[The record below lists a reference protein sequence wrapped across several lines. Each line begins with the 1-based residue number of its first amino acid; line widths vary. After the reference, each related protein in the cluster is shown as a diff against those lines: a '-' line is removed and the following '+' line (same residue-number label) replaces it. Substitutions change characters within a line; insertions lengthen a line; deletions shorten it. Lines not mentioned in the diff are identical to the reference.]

1 MVDPNL
7 RKVAEE
13 DSHLVADTV
22 VVRTEVIKEQLV
34 LVIATIEEQLATAT
48 DWLMLCSVNS
58 VKG

>member
-1 MVDPNL
+1 MADPNL

-13 DSHLVADTV
+13 DSHLVAGTV
-22 VVRTEVIKEQLV
+22 VVRTEVIKEPLV
-34 LVIATIEEQLATAT
+34 LVIATIEEQLATAK